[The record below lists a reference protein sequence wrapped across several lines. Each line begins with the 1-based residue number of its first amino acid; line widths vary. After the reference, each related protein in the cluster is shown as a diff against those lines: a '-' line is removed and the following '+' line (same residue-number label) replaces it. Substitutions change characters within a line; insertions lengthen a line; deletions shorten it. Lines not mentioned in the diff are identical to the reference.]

1 MKHIKVRLVD
11 PSTKCSIDL
20 KDKLI
25 EIDIDF
31 DGTLHAYLVP
41 DDYFEEDY
49 IELEDSIEVEM
60 QVIEEL

>member
-1 MKHIKVRLVD
+1 MKHVKVRLVN
-11 PSTKCSIDL
+11 PSTREKIEL
-20 KDKLI
+20 KDKLVG
-25 EIDIDF
+25 IDIDF

>member
-11 PSTKCSIDL
+11 PSTRCKIEL
-20 KDKLI
+20 KDRLVG
-25 EIDIDF
+25 IDIDF

-49 IELEDSIEVEM
+49 IELDESIEVEM